1 MQLVPP
7 LPSQDETA
15 QNGGMRF
22 LALLL
27 LVFLSACAQGPGALG
42 ITGPRGAPA
51 VPAVPEPTHTA
62 TGTMSPEVK
71 ANRFAPSMVPTT
83 NGGRY
88 WGYN

>member
-1 MQLVPP
+1 MQLASP
-7 LPSQDETA
+7 LPSQGETA

-22 LALLL
+22 LALML

-51 VPAVPEPTHTA
+51 EPAATHAA
-62 TGTMSPEVK
+62 TGAMSPETK

-83 NGGRY
+83 DGGRY